1 MYKVW
6 KTDRRV
12 VFPLFSGTPW
22 YRGFKKIWPLFCVE
36 LFSVSFPFL
45 TLSGTVLKS
54 WEHELPFNVALF
66 LEKSENNFQN
76 LRRSWAI
83 YLTKLS
89 CLALNKSVRPLN
101 KMQKT
106 SSRRAAIL
114 CRIVLDEFLTT
125 EDNPCTLGKLKNS
138 TTFQRGL
145 ILGKVLWVMMGRHHI
160 GAASGCWCNYRRK
173 SSQRSYPYTY
183 NSFT

>member
-1 MYKVW
+1 MNGQHEVKEIGRPNFYALQGVQENL
-6 KTDRRV
+6 TTFLCRII
-12 VFPLFSGTPW
+12 LGQFSISDAQRHSSEKLRARTTLQ
-22 YRGFKKIWPLFCVE
+22 RG
-36 LFSVSFPFL
+36 PF
-45 TLSGTVLKS
+45 
-54 WEHELPFNVALF
+54 FF

-145 ILGKVLWVMMGRHHI
+145 ILGKVL
-160 GAASGCWCNYRRK
+160 
-173 SSQRSYPYTY
+173 
-183 NSFT
+183 